1 MILNTNMRLLMGG
14 SYSGGMEWAKSIS
27 EIDKC
32 FKVYRFKEGKSII
45 QSCQDSIE
53 LVPGN
58 IYFINGH
65 AMVGQDCPDHMAVD
79 WFHFQPESLYI
90 EQILK
95 SALCVLPFKNQELL
109 TFIHLFEKLED
120 YFHKRI
126 SNRDEKVFILEIQSL
141 INYMA
146 AQILGLSN
154 ISLPDENFTL
164 NRLLPALDYINNH
177 YKSNITLE
185 LLADLCHFSP
195 NYFNRLFSTTF
206 FTSPLKYVQ
215 KRRLEDASRLLIY
228 THKQIKAIAYEVGYE
243 DAAYFSRLFSLK
255 YTLSP
260 VQYRIEKRR
269 KLP

>member
-1 MILNTNMRLLMGG
+1 MIFNTNMRLLMGG
-14 SYSGGMEWAKSIS
+14 SYSGGVEWTKPLS

-32 FKVYRFKEGKSII
+32 FKVYHLKEGKSII
-45 QSCQDSIE
+45 QSCQGKHE

-65 AMVGQDCPDHMAVD
+65 AMVSQDCPDHMSVD

-90 EQILK
+90 EQILRT
-95 SALCVLPFKNQELL
+95 ALCVLPFKNQALA
-109 TFIHLFEKLED
+109 TFTHLFDRVDD

-126 SNRDEKVFILEIQSL
+126 SNRDEKVFILEIQSM

-146 AQILGLSN
+146 GQILGRSSV
-154 ISLPDENFTL
+154 SLPDDDFSL
-164 NRLLPALDYINNH
+164 NRLMPALDYINTN
-177 YKSNITLE
+177 YKSNVTLE
-185 LLADLCHFSP
+185 TLAELCHFSP
-195 NYFNRLFSTTF
+195 NYFNRLFSKTF
-206 FTSPLKYVQ
+206 HVSPLNYVQ

-228 THKQIKAIAYEVGYE
+228 SNNQIKAIAYEVGYE

-255 YTLSP
+255 YGLSP
-260 VQYRIEKRR
+260 ARYRVEKRR